1 MRIAWIDHTLGLVVS
16 SQLKIEVDKLGI
28 ELIGA
33 SSFSEFERKYGN
45 INDYDGLLFHF
56 SIPDLSYNG
65 NKLRTLNVPIAMLNR
80 SDREINE
87 EDCFSYTN
95 YQGIAEFFLQKQT
108 KTVK

>member
-16 SQLKIEVDKLGI
+16 SQLKIEVEKLGI

-45 INDYDGLLFHF
+45 INDYNGLLFHF
-56 SIPDLSYNG
+56 AIPDLIYNG
-65 NKLRTLNVPIAMLNR
+65 DKLRTLNIPVAMLDRSNR
-80 SDREINE
+80 DINE

-95 YQGIAEFFLQKQT
+95 YQGIAEYFLQRQT
-108 KTVK
+108 SSQ